1 MHDELPLKYHPTSH
15 FFLSK
20 EKNQEIWGHMKTRYQ
35 ALIHVAG
42 VASGWQG
49 SHWPFTC
56 CSGPRVW
63 LAALGMLTLF
73 LWMYLR
79 KTSAFRRARVQ
90 AWERQSVKSQSRGAR
105 DLRHQRRDA
114 GDEASGSLGEQSPG
128 GQLEQ
133 HGCSSSNGRGSLI
146 LLSAKLK
153 KEKLPVPL
161 SFPSQA
167 KKEISYSLTTTC
179 IDSAWPPSPFSL
191 ISLCHI

>member
-1 MHDELPLKYHPTSH
+1 M
-15 FFLSK
+15 
-20 EKNQEIWGHMKTRYQ
+20 
-35 ALIHVAG
+35 
-42 VASGWQG
+42 
-49 SHWPFTC
+49 
-56 CSGPRVW
+56 
-63 LAALGMLTLF
+63 
-73 LWMYLR
+73 
-79 KTSAFRRARVQ
+79 
-90 AWERQSVKSQSRGAR
+90 KSQSRGAH

-179 IDSAWPPSPFSL
+179 IDSA
-191 ISLCHI
+191 

>member
-1 MHDELPLKYHPTSH
+1 MNCHCPYHPTSH

-35 ALIHVAG
+35 ALVHVAG
-42 VASGWQG
+42 VASGRQG

-90 AWERQSVKSQSRGAR
+90 AWERQSVKSQSRGAH

-114 GDEASGSLGEQSPG
+114 GDEAFGSLGEQSPG

-146 LLSAKLK
+146 LLSEKLK
-153 KEKLPVPL
+153 KKSSL
-161 SFPSQA
+161 Q
-167 KKEISYSLTTTC
+167 KEIQWDT
-179 IDSAWPPSPFSL
+179 PSGAT
-191 ISLCHI
+191 